1 MIQLKWLD
9 YYKILGVD
17 SNAELET
24 IVTAYRRK
32 AFEYH
37 PDRSN
42 KKDAQERMYEVNKA
56 YETLKDKALRSDY
69 DVKWIE
75 KHKAKLVDQFHEVN
89 LFESKMIDAAEKT
102 LFNYFKAIQEQNY
115 EEAYLNLFNND
126 LDVNTF
132 VRWQKSVASVYRMVR
147 FESKY
152 VKALKNKMNNGNEIQ
167 YIAVFSVSVY
177 EINKITGYEESEIL
191 NKSMLFSKG
200 KWHVYLDQVNID
212 AVISKYNKLSEIKRR
227 KFYLKKATLSK
238 GSLILGIERELE
250 RYIRYGSPFSLAFF
264 EIISKEE
271 QFMKIYF
278 RQKHFDDLIL
288 LIKNA
293 IRKLDVIGTWTTDC
307 ICVLLPG
314 SGLEEATLFRDKILR
329 LIEDYASDNKQFT
342 VKSTVYENEA
352 KHLEYLLEQVKETLE
367 NWEKNFQSYKSFQ
380 SG

>member
-1 MIQLKWLD
+1 MKWLD
-9 YYKILGVD
+9 YYKILDIEV
-17 SNAELET
+17 NAELET

-37 PDRSN
+37 PDLSN
-42 KKDAQERMYEVNKA
+42 RKDAQERMYEVNKA
-56 YETLKDKALRSDY
+56 YETLKDKVLRATY

-75 KHKAKLVDQFHEVN
+75 KHKAKAVDQFHEVN
-89 LFESKMIDAAEKT
+89 LLESKRIDAAQMA
-102 LFNYFKAIQEQNY
+102 LVIYFKAIQEQNY
-115 EEAYLNLFNND
+115 EEAYQSLFANG
-126 LDVNTF
+126 LELSTF
-132 VRWQKSVASVYRMVR
+132 VRWQKSVASVYRMIG
-147 FESKY
+147 FENKF
-152 VKALKNKMNNGNEIQ
+152 VKALKNKTSKSNEIQ
-167 YIAVFSVSVY
+167 YIAIFSVIVR
-177 EINKITGYEESEIL
+177 EINKLTGYEESEIL
-191 NKSMLFSKG
+191 NKSVLFSNG

-212 AVISKYNKLSEIKRR
+212 AVISKYDKLSEINRR
-227 KFYLKKATLSK
+227 KFYLKKTTMSK

-278 RQKHFDDLIL
+278 RQKHFDDLIR

-293 IRKLDVIGTWTTDC
+293 IRKLDVIGTWSSDC

-329 LIEDYASDNKQFT
+329 LIEDYASDDKQFT

-352 KHLEYLLEQVKETLE
+352 KHLEYLLDQVKETLE